1 MPLRTF
7 VHDINESLHVIRLAA
22 EATRFEQAEQRLTAE
37 RLDQRLQ
44 TILDQVQHLTIPCE
58 MCIRDRPCTQRDAP
72 TIWDWRSWI

>member
-44 TILDQVQHLTIPCE
+44 TILDQVQHLTALVGQ
-58 MCIRDRPCTQRDAP
+58 MAAAP
-72 TIWDWRSWI
+72 AKAGRGD